1 MKEGWFFDIQYRR
14 HVIRRRPGMFSRKRL
29 AKEDTFGKLRRS

>member
-14 HVIRRRPGMFSRKRL
+14 HVICRWPGMFSQKRL
-29 AKEDTFGKLRRS
+29 ANEGTFGKLRRL